1 MILYRIDYY
10 NNKTN
15 TILTTSGK
23 YYAGDLGLLNS
34 VVGYSENTLGY
45 KLENIVLL
53 QLISL
58 G

>member
-1 MILYRIDYY
+1 MILYRVNYY
-10 NNKTN
+10 NRKTN
-15 TILTTSGK
+15 TILSTSGK

-34 VVGYSENTLGY
+34 VIGYSDNTFGY

-53 QLISL
+53 ELISL